1 LRILERD
8 WYRVFLT
15 QDSDWI
21 HVEEYRDGDFEK
33 FVQQKNINFILMTQ
47 DMQAYF
53 GKDAGFDLFLK
64 QYESQGFVKLKTNS
78 SGDYLLIKQALNP

>member
-1 LRILERD
+1 MLERD
-8 WYRVFLT
+8 WYRVFLK

-21 HVEEYRDGDFEK
+21 HVEEYRDGDFVK

-53 GKDAGFDLFLK
+53 AKDAGFAEFLK
-64 QYESQGFVKLKTNS
+64 QYKSEGFVKLTTNS
-78 SGDYLLIKQALNP
+78 SGDYLLIKQTLNP